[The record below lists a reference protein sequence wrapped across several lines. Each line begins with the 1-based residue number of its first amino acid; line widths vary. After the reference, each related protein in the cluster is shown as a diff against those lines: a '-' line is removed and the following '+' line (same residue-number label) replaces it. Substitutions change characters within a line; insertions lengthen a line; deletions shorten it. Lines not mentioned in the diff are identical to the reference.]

1 MCNHT
6 GFKKNRGEIIK
17 SQGSY
22 GYLLPIELGV
32 EIGSNNE
39 EYFIVGEDLEVGDY
53 SSECFSTLKEAEEA
67 FERRLQERRS

>member
-1 MCNHT
+1 M
-6 GFKKNRGEIIK
+6 KILK

-22 GYLLPIELGV
+22 GYLLPIELAV

-39 EYFIVGEDLEVGDY
+39 EYFIVGEDLE
-53 SSECFSTLKEAEEA
+53 SECYAYECFTSLEKAEEA